1 MGTESIIEA
10 QYVWLVLRQAKLSTQ
25 YGAAG
30 LLDDL
35 GSRLDFGRA
44 RCAAQIRSEVEQA
57 VKNLKDSL
65 DKNLWPREEMW
76 REALNLASQWRAALK

>member
-10 QYVWLVLRQAKLSTQ
+10 QYVLLALRQAKLSTQ
-25 YGAAG
+25 EGATV

-35 GSRLDFGRA
+35 RTQLDFGGA
-44 RCAAQIRSEVEQA
+44 RCAAQPRLEVDRAIR
-57 VKNLKDSL
+57 NLKDSL

-76 REALNLASQWRAALK
+76 REALNLTSQWKAALK

>member
-10 QYVWLVLRQAKLSTQ
+10 QYVLLVLRQAKLSTQ
-25 YGAAG
+25 DGASG

-35 GSRLDFGRA
+35 RQRLDFGRA
-44 RCAAQIRSEVEQA
+44 QCAAQARSEVGQA
-57 VKNLKDSL
+57 VKNLKESL

-76 REALNLASQWRAALK
+76 REALNLAAQWRAALK